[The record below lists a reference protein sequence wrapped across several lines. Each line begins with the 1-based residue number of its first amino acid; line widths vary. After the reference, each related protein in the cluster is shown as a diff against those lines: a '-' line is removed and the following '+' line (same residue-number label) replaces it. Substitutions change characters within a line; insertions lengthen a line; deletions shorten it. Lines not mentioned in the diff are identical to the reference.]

1 MRLYLNLTCFN
12 IPGTKIMIIFNEKI
26 AVLGKIYETLDLL
39 TLPYSKD
46 NNDFIKLSALKI
58 KVRPWGK
65 VTFISF
71 QPSQQGP
78 QAKYLQSVIFKKLCT
93 IPK

>member
-1 MRLYLNLTCFN
+1 MRLYLNLTCLN
-12 IPGTKIMIIFNEKI
+12 IPGTKTLIIFKEKI
-26 AVLGKIYETLDLL
+26 TVLGKIYETLDLL

-46 NNDFIKLSALKI
+46 NNNLIRLSALNI
-58 KVRPWGK
+58 KVQPWGK
-65 VTFISF
+65 VTFVRF
-71 QPSQQGP
+71 QPSQQSP